1 MTGTDI
7 QIQLDAYYEA
17 LVANPSGVRSLADL
31 IAFDNANPALEEPTN
46 FTSQSTCV
54 MRSQDSDLI

>member
-1 MTGTDI
+1 MTGTGI

-31 IAFDNANPALEEPTN
+31 IAFDNANPAFEEPTN

-54 MRSQDSDLI
+54 TRTQDSDLI